1 MIYDLDLL
9 AVRLKVNKY
18 EKNKVF
24 FVSLIHLK
32 FYFHP
37 LSVLFDFLPPTLSS
51 MVALYVICLLSHIA
65 CSAPLFHLGLLL
77 HVDKQVV
84 FFFFFLFWN
93 WQGYLQW
100 NFHFGGFSKHWA
112 WYILFEFAS
121 EWRYTDILI
130 WIFFHQRLIDRRI
143 NARLQAN
150 EKKSVCEEVTERGAQ
165 RKFPGRW
172 QTRKSSVKV

>member
-77 HVDKQVV
+77 HVDKQV
-84 FFFFFLFWN
+84 FFFFFFCSGTDRVICN
-93 WQGYLQW
+93 ET
-100 NFHFGGFSKHWA
+100 F
-112 WYILFEFAS
+112 ILVGSLNTELDTYCLNLPRS
-121 EWRYTDILI
+121 EGTQ
-130 WIFFHQRLIDRRI
+130 IF
-143 NARLQAN
+143 
-150 EKKSVCEEVTERGAQ
+150 
-165 RKFPGRW
+165 
-172 QTRKSSVKV
+172 

>member
-1 MIYDLDLL
+1 MQQKNDLWPGFISSV
-9 AVRLKVNKY
+9 AQSKQIRK
-18 EKNKVF
+18 KNKVYLF
-24 FVSLIHLK
+24 PLFIWSFISIHFLFSLI
-32 FYFHP
+32 FFPP
-37 LSVLFDFLPPTLSS
+37 LWVPR
-51 MVALYVICLLSHIA
+51 VHLYVICLLSHIA

-112 WYILFEFAS
+112 WCILLQFAL

-130 WIFFHQRLIDRRI
+130 WIFFST
-143 NARLQAN
+143 
-150 EKKSVCEEVTERGAQ
+150 SVWLTG
-165 RKFPGRW
+165 G
-172 QTRKSSVKV
+172 